1 MYLRWVLESSVPRL
15 CSKFTSNQSLL
26 ISYLE
31 TTLRINFNKSMN
43 GQRPKKAVNS
53 KIRPNKAI
61 QLMDSYWSGRNIK
74 ITPSKARILRS
85 TKPIF
90 LDTINFFFISL
101 ISNYELDVKS
111 SAFVLCSN
119 FLRKK

>member
-1 MYLRWVLESSVPRL
+1 
-15 CSKFTSNQSLL
+15 
-26 ISYLE
+26 
-31 TTLRINFNKSMN
+31 MN

-61 QLMDSYWSGRNIK
+61 QLIDSYWSGRNIK

-90 LDTINFFFISL
+90 LETINFFFIAL
-101 ISNYELDVKS
+101 ILTYFID
-111 SAFVLCSN
+111 
-119 FLRKK
+119 